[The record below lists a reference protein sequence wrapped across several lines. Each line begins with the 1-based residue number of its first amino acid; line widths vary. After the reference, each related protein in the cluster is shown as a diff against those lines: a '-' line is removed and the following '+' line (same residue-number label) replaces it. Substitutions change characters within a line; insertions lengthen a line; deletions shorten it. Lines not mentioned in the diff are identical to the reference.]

1 VSSWLLGG
9 LVGGAVALAASPY
22 LARVSRTAP
31 DRDDAGWWR
40 GDAGWWRG
48 VAPSRRRLA
57 VTALVALAL
66 GGLAGYAAGWS
77 AVLPAFL
84 AFALLATPL
93 VLVDVEHHR
102 LPDRIMLPAAV
113 SAVALLAVA
122 AAVRDDWPGL
132 GRAAAAGGVVLAV
145 FGGIALASPSS
156 MGLGDVKLAAVIA
169 VYLGWLG
176 WVHVLYGIFVGFVL
190 GAVVAGVLL
199 AARRASLKSNIALGP
214 ALIAGALLVAAVH

>member
-9 LVGGAVALAASPY
+9 FVGGAVALAASPY
-22 LARVSRTAP
+22 LARASRTVP
-31 DRDDAGWWR
+31 DRADATWWR
-40 GDAGWWRG
+40 GAT
-48 VAPSRRRLA
+48 PSRRRLA
-57 VTALVALAL
+57 ATALVALVL

-102 LPDRIMLPAAV
+102 LPDRLIVPAAV
-113 SAVALLAVA
+113 CALGLLALA
-122 AAVRDDWPGL
+122 AATRHDWPAL
-132 GRAAAAGGVVLAV
+132 GRAAAAGGVVLAA

-156 MGLGDVKLAAVIA
+156 MGLGDVKLAGVIA

-176 WVHVLYGIFVGFVL
+176 WVQVLYGIFAGFVL
-190 GAVVAGVLL
+190 GAVVAAVLL
-199 AARRASLKSNIALGP
+199 AGRRASLKSDIALGP